1 MLLRICRHSKN
12 NVISPVI
19 SNKNIII
26 KIVVCTI
33 AFAIK
38 VRHIS
43 PIATADVYL
52 GPNTAKTKTL
62 QIRNVFS
69 IIIQNILRC

>member
-1 MLLRICRHSKN
+1 MLLCICRHSKN

-26 KIVVCTI
+26 KIVVCAI

-38 VRHIS
+38 ARPIS

-52 GPNTAKTKTL
+52 EHKTAKTKTL
-62 QIRNVFS
+62 QIRNVF
-69 IIIQNILRC
+69 